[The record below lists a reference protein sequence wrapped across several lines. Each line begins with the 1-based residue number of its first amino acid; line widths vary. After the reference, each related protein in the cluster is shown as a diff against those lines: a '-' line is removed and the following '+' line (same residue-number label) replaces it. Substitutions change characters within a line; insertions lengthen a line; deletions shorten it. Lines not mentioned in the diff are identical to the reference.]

1 MSTSE
6 HPVPGQQPVVA
17 SPARPRNGMGVAALV
32 VGVASLVA
40 ALSFVLFPL
49 GFIGGI
55 VALIFGIIARTRGR
69 AGGATNSGQAVAGI
83 VCGVLALVIAVTF
96 GVRVGTLVAD
106 NTSVFTRF
114 DNCIAQASDRTA
126 VSNCIARLS
135 NDIRP

>member
-1 MSTSE
+1 
-6 HPVPGQQPVVA
+6 
-17 SPARPRNGMGVAALV
+17 MGVAALV

-55 VALIFGIIARTRGR
+55 VAVIFGIIARTGGR
-69 AGGATNSGQAVAGI
+69 AAGATNSGQAVAGI

-96 GVRVGTLVAD
+96 GVRVRTLVAD

-114 DNCIAQASDRTA
+114 DNLHRQGQRSHRGL
-126 VSNCIARLS
+126 NCIARLS
-135 NDIRP
+135 TDIRP